1 MDLPILSFTQ
11 YDLVFNVLSFT
22 VACMFASAAFF
33 IAARNSIGE
42 RYRLAVTIA
51 ALAVGIAGYHYVMI
65 FYNWVASYDLSG
77 MVYVPNGHRFNDAYR
92 YVDWVLT
99 VPLLMV
105 ELVAVLGLSKSES
118 RSLLT
123 RLIIAAALMTGLGYP
138 GEISSDNMVRFIFG
152 VLGTLPFLYIVYVLW
167 FEMSG
172 ALERQSERI
181 RVLYRNIRLLTLA
194 AWGFYPMAYMAPLF
208 LTSSASGE
216 VILQV
221 GYSMADILAKC
232 GYGII
237 IFSIARLKT
246 EADRTASRPR
256 PKGPQVPTPG
266 SVRPGVA
273 R

>member
-92 YVDWVLT
+92 YVDWILT

-105 ELVAVLGLSKSES
+105 ELVAVLRRVDAG
-118 RSLLT
+118 
-123 RLIIAAALMTGLGYP
+123 AAATVEPASAAAMRPT
-138 GEISSDNMVRFIFG
+138 N
-152 VLGTLPFLYIVYVLW
+152 
-167 FEMSG
+167 
-172 ALERQSERI
+172 ARQT
-181 RVLYRNIRLLTLA
+181 N
-194 AWGFYPMAYMAPLF
+194 APHV
-208 LTSSASGE
+208 T
-216 VILQV
+216 
-221 GYSMADILAKC
+221 D
-232 GYGII
+232 
-237 IFSIARLKT
+237 T
-246 EADRTASRPR
+246 
-256 PKGPQVPTPG
+256 
-266 SVRPGVA
+266 
-273 R
+273 